1 MSRIDKAIELAARIS
16 ASEQKLPEA
25 ETEKTVV
32 APAVSDVVTPLSVS
46 NPLLV
51 TINEPYGIVTEEYNK
66 LRTLILSLT
75 NSEPRQNTLLV
86 TSAVPNEGKTLT
98 AVNLALSMARSTDHT
113 VLLIDADFR
122 RPSIHTLFDIEE
134 GPGFV
139 QCLRDNLPFEQALV
153 KTGLGKLDI
162 LPAGEKLDD
171 PLELISS
178 KNMQRIVKEIKERYS
193 DRYVIFDSPPVLPFA
208 DARVLAALM
217 DGTIFVTREKHSR
230 INQVKEGLATLL
242 DSQVLGVLC
251 NDTSQAV
258 GSNYGSYYGSY
269 Y

>member
-32 APAVSDVVTPLSVS
+32 PPVVSDVVTPLSVS

-122 RPSIHTLFDIEE
+122 RPSIHTLFDIEK

-162 LPAGEKLDD
+162 LPAGEQLDD

-242 DSQVLGVLC
+242 DSHVLGVLC